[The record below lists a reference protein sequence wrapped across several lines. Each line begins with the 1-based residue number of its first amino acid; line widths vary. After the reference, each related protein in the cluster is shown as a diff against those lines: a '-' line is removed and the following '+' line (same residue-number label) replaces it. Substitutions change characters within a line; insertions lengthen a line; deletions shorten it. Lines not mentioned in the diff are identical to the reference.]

1 MQITPYLSFDGR
13 CEKAVEFYKSRLGA
27 QLMFIT
33 KFKDAPPDSQ
43 HMGKPDD
50 VMHCT
55 LKIGD
60 SILHAS
66 DGVEAGK
73 GEMKGI
79 TLSISSKDVAEGK
92 RLFDALSEKGQV
104 VMPFQKTF
112 WAEGFGMVND
122 QFGVP
127 WMVNVEA

>member
-1 MQITPYLSFDGR
+1 
-13 CEKAVEFYKSRLGA
+13 
-27 QLMFIT
+27 
-33 KFKDAPPDSQ
+33 
-43 HMGKPDD
+43 
-50 VMHCT
+50 
-55 LKIGD
+55 
-60 SILHAS
+60 
-66 DGVEAGK
+66 
-73 GEMKGI
+73 
-79 TLSISSKDVAEGK
+79 VAEGK